1 MKTVSFYLQVIPLT
15 FMLLT
20 GLFSQ
25 KIELMAFVA
34 FLIAFFGGAYQL
46 LHTVFWVIAKHKLNL
61 HQHAVLRVYVWSVGF
76 YFLLGIG
83 LLLASNFVQLHE
95 YTDAIYMLLAAP
107 LYLFHTYFSYCLAY
121 EKQAFS
127 SGNKFLNNIQL

>member
-46 LHTVFWVIAKHKLNL
+46 LHTVFWVIAKHK
-61 HQHAVLRVYVWSVGF
+61 
-76 YFLLGIG
+76 
-83 LLLASNFVQLHE
+83 
-95 YTDAIYMLLAAP
+95 
-107 LYLFHTYFSYCLAY
+107 
-121 EKQAFS
+121 
-127 SGNKFLNNIQL
+127 